1 MAGLSAMRAHGQG
14 TAPLGKQLTVERDV
28 RLLLLLLLHE
38 LAALGAIETWNAA
51 AAAWPRVTSPTLDS
65 AGRTELDTQ

>member
-1 MAGLSAMRAHGQG
+1 MRAHGQG

-28 RLLLLLLLHE
+28 RLLLLLLLLHA
-38 LAALGAIETWNAA
+38 LAVCARSDRKAWSAA
-51 AAAWPRVTSPTLDS
+51 AAAWPRITLPTLDA